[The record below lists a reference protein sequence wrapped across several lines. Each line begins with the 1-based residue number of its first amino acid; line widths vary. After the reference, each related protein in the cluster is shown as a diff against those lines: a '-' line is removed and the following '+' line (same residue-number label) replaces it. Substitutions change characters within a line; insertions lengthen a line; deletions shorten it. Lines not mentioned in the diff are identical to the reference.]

1 MSISLYGQ
9 LNLNALTT
17 PDLYVQI
24 VPPPALLVGT
34 PKNNAGIVG
43 TASWGPVNS
52 PVQFQDA
59 SQGAQNFG
67 PPVNRLSDLMTTA
80 MVASMQGNVG
90 NYVGVPITDGSDTA
104 ATGIS
109 GNNGY
114 YGFWQALAA
123 AINTGAGTPRGP

>member
-34 PKNNAGIVG
+34 PTNIAGIVG

-52 PVQFQDA
+52 PLQFQNA

-67 PPVNRLSDLMTTA
+67 PPVNRLSDLITTA
-80 MVASMQGNVG
+80 MVASFQGNVG
-90 NYVGVPITDGSDTA
+90 AYIGVRVTDGTDTF
-104 ATGIS
+104 ATGTS

-114 YGFWQALAA
+114 YGFWQ
-123 AINTGAGTPRGP
+123 